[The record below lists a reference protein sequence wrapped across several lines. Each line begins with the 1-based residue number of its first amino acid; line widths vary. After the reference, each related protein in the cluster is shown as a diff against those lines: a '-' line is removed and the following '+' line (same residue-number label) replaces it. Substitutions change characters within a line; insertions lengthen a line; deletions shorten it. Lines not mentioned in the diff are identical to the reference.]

1 VRFFRGRLGVAPI
14 QGATVTDR
22 QTLTYA
28 DAGVNI
34 DAGNAFVGRIKQAA
48 ASTTR
53 PEVIGGLG
61 GFGALFRADFSA
73 MQEPVLV
80 SSTDGVGTK
89 LLLLQKHGR
98 PHVAGIDVVAM
109 CVNDMAAQAAEPLF
123 FLDYLAAGKLD
134 AETLAG
140 VVEGIAEA
148 CRICQCSLIG
158 GETAEMP
165 GMYAPGHYDIGG
177 FSVGVVDRP
186 KVIDGSGIA
195 EGDVMLGIASS
206 GPHSN
211 GFSLIRKLIEV
222 GAADIEND
230 ILSDGAPAVD
240 AVLAPTRLY
249 VPAVK
254 AMLEGDIEVHGYSHI
269 TGGGMFDNIE
279 RILPAGL
286 AATVNIASWP
296 TPPVFEYL
304 LSFANVTR
312 DESYRTFNMGIGFV
326 AILAEPEAVKA
337 ESVLEQAGETTYRI
351 GSIHQRDGE
360 AVTLIG

>member
-1 VRFFRGRLGVAPI
+1 VNNK
-14 QGATVTDR
+14 T
-22 QTLTYA
+22 TLTYA

-34 DAGNAFVGRIKQAA
+34 DAGNAFIGRIKNAV

-53 PEVIGGLG
+53 PEVMGGLG
-61 GFGALFRADFSA
+61 GFGALFKADFSA
-73 MQEPVLV
+73 MEEPVLV

-89 LLLLQKHGR
+89 LLLLQQHDR
-98 PHVAGIDVVAM
+98 PHVAGIDAVAM

-123 FLDYLAAGKLD
+123 FLDYLATGKLD
-134 AETLAG
+134 EATLAG

-148 CRICQCSLIG
+148 CRICECSLIG

-186 KVIDGSGIA
+186 RVIDGSTIA
-195 EGDVMLGIASS
+195 DGDVMLGIASN

-222 GAADIEND
+222 GAADIESD
-230 ILSDGAPAVD
+230 ILNDGSKAVD

-254 AMLEGDIEVHGYSHI
+254 AMLKAGVEVHGYSHI

-279 RILPAGL
+279 RILPEGL
-286 AATVNIASWP
+286 AATVDISAWP
-296 TPPVFEYL
+296 VPPVFEYL
-304 LSFANVTR
+304 LNFADVAR

-326 AILAEPEAVKA
+326 AILSEPEAAKA
-337 ESVLEQAGETTYRI
+337 EAVLTDAGETVYKI
-351 GSIHQRDGE
+351 GCIHPKNGE
-360 AVTLIG
+360 IVSLIS

>member
-1 VRFFRGRLGVAPI
+1 MSDQAKK
-14 QGATVTDR
+14 

-28 DAGVNI
+28 DAGVSI
-34 DAGNAFVGRIKQAA
+34 DAGNAFVGRIKDAV

-61 GFGALFRADFSA
+61 GFGALFKANFA
-73 MQEPVLV
+73 GMEEPVLV

-89 LLLLQKHGR
+89 LLLLQQHQR
-98 PHVAGIDVVAM
+98 PHVAGIDAVAM

-123 FLDYLAAGKLD
+123 FLDYLATGKLD
-134 AETLAG
+134 DATLAS

-148 CRICQCSLIG
+148 CRICECSLIG

-186 KVIDGSGIA
+186 KVIDGSTIA
-195 EGDVMLGIASS
+195 AGDVMLGIASS

-222 GAADIEND
+222 GAADITND
-230 ILSDGAPAVD
+230 TLSDGTPAID
-240 AVLAPTRLY
+240 TVLAPTRLY

-254 AMLEGDIEVHGYSHI
+254 AMIKAAVEVHGYSHI

-279 RILPAGL
+279 RILPEGL
-286 AATVNIASWP
+286 AATVDISSWP
-296 TPPVFEYL
+296 VPPVFEYL
-304 LSFANVTR
+304 LSFADVERNER
-312 DESYRTFNMGIGFV
+312 YRTFNMGIGFV
-326 AILAEPEAVKA
+326 AILPGAEAEKAEAVLR
-337 ESVLEQAGETTYRI
+337 ETGETVYRI
-351 GSIHQRDGE
+351 GTIHPLDGE
-360 AVTLIG
+360 VVTLVG

>member
-1 VRFFRGRLGVAPI
+1 MSDSSVS
-14 QGATVTDR
+14 QQK

-34 DAGNAFVGRIKQAA
+34 DAGNAFVSRIRDAV

-61 GFGALFRADFSA
+61 GFGALFKADFSS
-73 MQEPVLV
+73 MSEPVLV

-89 LLLLQKHGR
+89 LLLLQKHNR
-98 PHVAGIDVVAM
+98 PHVAGIDAVAM
-109 CVNDMAAQAAEPLF
+109 CVNDMVAQAAEPLF
-123 FLDYLAAGKLD
+123 FLDYLATGKLD
-134 AETLAG
+134 DETLAG

-148 CRICQCSLIG
+148 CRICECSLIG

-186 KVIDGSGIA
+186 KVIDGSTIA
-195 EGDVMLGIASS
+195 DGDVMLGIVSS

-222 GAADIEND
+222 GGADLEND
-230 ILSDGAPAVD
+230 TLSDGIKAVD
-240 AVLAPTRLY
+240 GVLAPTRLY

-254 AMLEGDIEVHGYSHI
+254 AMLKANVEVHGYSHI

-279 RILPAGL
+279 RILPEGL
-286 AATVNIASWP
+286 AATVDISSWP
-296 TPPVFEYL
+296 IPPVFEYL
-304 LSFANVTR
+304 LSFADVER
-312 DESYRTFNMGIGFV
+312 DERYRTFNMGIGFV
-326 AILAEPEAVKA
+326 AILSEDEAAKA
-337 ESVLEQAGETTYRI
+337 EVVLRDAGETVYRI
-351 GSIHQRDGE
+351 GRIHKSVGE
-360 AVTLIG
+360 SVTLKG

>member
-1 VRFFRGRLGVAPI
+1 MSDFGNKSKEK
-14 QGATVTDR
+14 Q
-22 QTLTYA
+22 QLTYA

-34 DAGNAFVGRIKQAA
+34 DAGNAFVGRIKDAV
-48 ASTTR
+48 ASTMR

-61 GFGALFRADFSA
+61 GFGALFKADFST
-73 MQEPVLV
+73 MKEPVLV

-89 LLLLQKHGR
+89 LLLLQSHNR
-98 PHVAGIDVVAM
+98 PHVAGIDAVAM

-123 FLDYLAAGKLD
+123 FLDYLATGKLD
-134 AETLAG
+134 DETLAG

-148 CRICQCSLIG
+148 CRVCECALIG

-186 KVIDGSGIA
+186 KVIDGSTIQDGN
-195 EGDVMLGIASS
+195 VMLGLASN

-222 GAADIEND
+222 GGADIAADT
-230 ILSDGAPAVD
+230 LSDGTPAVD

-254 AMLEGDIEVHGYSHI
+254 ALMAAGVCVHGFSHI

-279 RILPAGL
+279 RILPEGL
-286 AATVNIASWP
+286 AATVDISSWP
-296 TPPVFEYL
+296 APPVFEYL
-304 LSFANVTR
+304 LGFADVAVEER
-312 DESYRTFNMGIGFV
+312 YRTFNMGIGFV
-326 AILAEPEAVKA
+326 AILPESEAAKA
-337 ESVLEQAGETTYRI
+337 AQVLTDAGETVYVIGRI
-351 GSIHQRDGE
+351 HPRNGE
-360 AVTLIG
+360 AVTLIGR

>member
-1 VRFFRGRLGVAPI
+1 MSDTAKK
-14 QGATVTDR
+14 

-28 DAGVNI
+28 DAGVDI
-34 DAGNAFVGRIKQAA
+34 DAGNAFVGRIKQAV

-61 GFGALFRADFSA
+61 GFGGLFSA
-73 MQEPVLV
+73 NFKHMQEPVLV

-89 LLLLQKHGR
+89 LLLLQKYNR
-98 PHVAGIDVVAM
+98 PHVAGIDAVAM
-109 CVNDMAAQAAEPLF
+109 CVNDIAAQAAEPLF
-123 FLDYLAAGKLD
+123 FLDYLATGKLD
-134 AETLAG
+134 NETLAG

-148 CRICQCSLIG
+148 CRICECSLIG

-186 KVIDGSGIA
+186 KIIDGTTIA
-195 EGDVMLGIASS
+195 DGDVMLGLAAN
-206 GPHSN
+206 GVHSN
-211 GFSLIRKLIEV
+211 GFSMVRKLIEL
-222 GAADIEND
+222 GHADLEND
-230 ILSDGAPAVD
+230 VLSDGSKAVD

-254 AMLEGDIEVHGYSHI
+254 ALMHADIDVHGFSHI

-279 RILPAGL
+279 RILPEGL
-286 AATVNIASWP
+286 AATVDISAWP
-296 TPPVFEYL
+296 VLPVFEYL
-304 LSFANVTR
+304 LSFADVAR
-312 DESYRTFNMGIGFV
+312 DERYRTFNMGIGFV
-326 AILAEPEAVKA
+326 AILPAAEAAKA
-337 ESVLEQAGETTYRI
+337 ETVLRNAGETVYRI
-351 GSIHQRDGE
+351 GRIHKLDGE

>member
-1 VRFFRGRLGVAPI
+1 MS
-14 QGATVTDR
+14 DR
-22 QTLTYA
+22 AQKQSLTYA

-34 DAGNAFVGRIKQAA
+34 DAGNAFVGRIKEAV

-61 GFGALFRADFSA
+61 SFGGLFSADFKD

-89 LLLLQKHGR
+89 LLLLQQHNR
-98 PHVAGIDVVAM
+98 PHVAGIDAVAM

-123 FLDYLAAGKLD
+123 FLDYLATGSLD
-134 AETLAG
+134 GETLAG

-148 CRICQCSLIG
+148 CRICECALVG

-186 KVIDGSGIA
+186 KIIDGSTIA
-195 EGDVMLGIASS
+195 DGDVMLGLASN
-206 GPHSN
+206 GVHSN
-211 GFSLIRKLIEV
+211 GFSMVRKLIEL
-222 GAADIEND
+222 GHADLEND
-230 ILSDGAPAVD
+230 TLSDGRGGTIPAVD
-240 AVLAPTRLY
+240 GVLAPTRLY

-254 AMLEGDIEVHGYSHI
+254 ALIAAGVEVHGYSHI

-286 AATVNIASWP
+286 AATVNISSWP
-296 TPPVFEYL
+296 VPPVFEYL
-304 LSFANVTR
+304 LSFADVAR
-312 DESYRTFNMGIGFV
+312 DERYRTFNMGIGFV
-326 AILAEPEAVKA
+326 AILPESEAEKA
-337 ESVLEQAGETTYRI
+337 AQVLTDAGETVYQIGRI
-351 GSIHQRDGE
+351 HKRDAE
-360 AVTLIG
+360 PVTLEA

>member
-1 VRFFRGRLGVAPI
+1 MTSDSKKP
-14 QGATVTDR
+14 Q
-22 QTLTYA
+22 LTYA

-34 DAGNAFVGRIKQAA
+34 DAGNAFVRRIRDAV

-61 GFGALFRADFSA
+61 GFGALFRADFSS
-73 MQEPVLV
+73 MSEPVLV

-89 LLLLQKHGR
+89 LLLLQKHNR
-98 PHVAGIDVVAM
+98 PHVAGIDAVAM

-123 FLDYLAAGKLD
+123 FLDYLATGKLD
-134 AETLAG
+134 DETLAG

-148 CRICQCSLIG
+148 CRICECALIG

-186 KVIDGSGIA
+186 KIVDGSTIRD
-195 EGDVMLGIASS
+195 GDVMLGLASN

-222 GAADIEND
+222 GGADIGND
-230 ILSDGAPAVD
+230 TLSDGRKAID
-240 AVLAPTRLY
+240 AVLSPTRLY

-254 AMLEGDIEVHGYSHI
+254 ALMAAGVSVHGFSHI

-279 RILPAGL
+279 RILPEGL
-286 AATVNIASWP
+286 AATVDVSSWP
-296 TPPVFEYL
+296 VPPVFEYL
-304 LSFANVTR
+304 LSFADVAR
-312 DESYRTFNMGIGFV
+312 DERYRTFNMGIGFV
-326 AILAEPEAVKA
+326 AILPEAEAEKA
-337 ESVLEQAGETTYRI
+337 ESVLTDAGETVYRI
-351 GSIHQRDGE
+351 GQIHKYDGE
-360 AVTLIG
+360 IVMLVG